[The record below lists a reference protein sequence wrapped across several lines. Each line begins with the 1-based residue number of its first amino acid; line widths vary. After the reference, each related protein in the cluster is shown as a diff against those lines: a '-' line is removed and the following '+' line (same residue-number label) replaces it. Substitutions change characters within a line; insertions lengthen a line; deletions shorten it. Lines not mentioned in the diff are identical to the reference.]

1 MLSKKQIKILK
12 YFCKHKCCEVSKIER
27 IFNFTLNNRDSVFKP
42 LINEGFVHRFYQNN
56 IKCYEITEK
65 GVAYIE
71 NYDNEKSEKDAYER
85 HEWINTAI
93 AVLALLVAFVAL
105 FK

>member
-12 YFCKHKCCEVSKIER
+12 YIRNHKYCILSDIER
-27 IFNFTLNNRDSVFKP
+27 IFNFTLNNRDFVFNP
-42 LINEGFVHRFYQNN
+42 LISEKLVCRSYQNN
-56 IKCYEITEK
+56 IKCYQITEK
-65 GVAYIE
+65 SIAYIE
-71 NYDNEKSEKDAYER
+71 KYYDEKSEKESHNR

-93 AVLALLVAFVAL
+93 AVLALLVTFVAL